1 MISLLFGSFS
11 LDLMAE
17 LERSRELL
25 TGNSKK
31 LSEEL
36 RKARENQEIEILNQ
50 RNRVQIQME
59 KQLQAKDAEYKEK
72 VQLIDQKIRRFIDS
86 KTRDVEE
93 LKEQVRAKERLVKKY
108 EELLEKQRKD
118 FLMKK

>member
-1 MISLLFGSFS
+1 
-11 LDLMAE
+11 MAE

-25 TGNSKK
+25 TGNSQK